1 MCSASIIATLSKF
14 LNILQGEG
22 SANVR
27 HLCQILKMEEDSTLG
42 RQGKNKNFGFL
53 KIHLPLQ
60 TEEVLVLPAL
70 QRDPLLA

>member
-27 HLCQILKMEEDSTLG
+27 HLCQILKMEEEIISG
-42 RQGKNKNFGFL
+42 IL
-53 KIHLPLQ
+53 KQILHIGELWESCSG
-60 TEEVLVLPAL
+60 TASMWEC
-70 QRDPLLA
+70 